1 MWNTDEVVELLRMH
15 RQTPRTDFRIVR
27 SGLIGAFGRGEQ
39 TEESD
44 IDLLFEFEPG
54 SDGLFNKTIT
64 LRHLLQASFPR
75 EVDIC
80 REEYAKLHLRSRFL
94 KEAIYA

>member
-1 MWNTDEVVELLRMH
+1 MWNTD
-15 RQTPRTDFRIVR
+15 
-27 SGLIGAFGRGEQ
+27 GLSSSCASTARRPEPIFALYDWGSSVPLAGANKL
-39 TEESD
+39 ESD

-64 LRHLLQASFPR
+64 LRHLLQASFHR